1 MKTLNYEKFQAKYT
15 ELWVPLGAFI
25 PKKYWYPLFTHLV
38 SLEDFLIV
46 NMLISYIISCSN

>member
-25 PKKYWYPLFTHLV
+25 PKKYWYPLFTPLV